1 MICLT
6 SKQASQTYI
15 NWGKLLCVQA
25 SRLFPKQMIFFMDVR
40 WILRLIF
47 LATKIQLHQIPT
59 LIAQFPKGTVLNSQL
74 NPWTAKYAFMGLAM
88 SGTDQP
94 ANDGKTV
101 SLAITDGIN
110 EAGLSGDIQY
120 LMESSTA
127 PAESLADRGLTPHI
141 AEEVLAY
148 ILSNFESVDEV
159 KVAFEKIGLL
169 DQKFQLDSLG
179 EVHFTLHWT
188 INDKNNNSIV
198 LQPTDNGAF
207 VIYDSIGVVTNSP
220 EYNYHLTNARNYIGM
235 RNYAIKEPYTLK
247 SGATLDP
254 IEGGTSYGLLG
265 IPGDFTSPS
274 RFIRALYFSDNL
286 QEFDSSEGIMQLYRA
301 FQTVMIPRGIGH
313 LGQSNSLSDFTHY
326 WSGYDVTNLTM
337 YVQPE
342 STTSFTK
349 YTLDP
354 ALTEVTT
361 FAVSNELLLTD
372 LNQ

>member
-1 MICLT
+1 
-6 SKQASQTYI
+6 
-15 NWGKLLCVQA
+15 
-25 SRLFPKQMIFFMDVR
+25 
-40 WILRLIF
+40 
-47 LATKIQLHQIPT
+47 
-59 LIAQFPKGTVLNSQL
+59 
-74 NPWTAKYAFMGLAM
+74 
-88 SGTDQP
+88 
-94 ANDGKTV
+94 
-101 SLAITDGIN
+101 
-110 EAGLSGDIQY
+110 
-120 LMESSTA
+120 
-127 PAESLADRGLTPHI
+127 
-141 AEEVLAY
+141 
-148 ILSNFESVDEV
+148 
-159 KVAFEKIGLL
+159 
-169 DQKFQLDSLG
+169 
-179 EVHFTLHWT
+179 
-188 INDKNNNSIV
+188 IV

-274 RFIRALYFSDNL
+274 RFIRALYYSDNL

-349 YTLDP
+349 YT
-354 ALTEVTT
+354 
-361 FAVSNELLLTD
+361 
-372 LNQ
+372 

>member
-1 MICLT
+1 MCTGIKII
-6 SKQASQTYI
+6 SKTNDIFYGRTMDFTFDFFGNEDPIA
-15 NWGKLLCVQA
+15 
-25 SRLFPKQMIFFMDVR
+25 PK
-40 WILRLIF
+40 
-47 LATKIQLHQIPT
+47 IPT

-148 ILSNFESVDEV
+148 ILSNFESVDEI

-274 RFIRALYFSDNL
+274 RFIRALYYSDNL